1 MACTNNNCKCENQP
15 CGCADTPIVTPLPCN
30 PIGCPEPYPCSE
42 ITDAQCVIYTGTD
55 LECGTDIVVG
65 QNTNVANALAGVV
78 DYFCEAIGTPNVALQ
93 EGTNIN
99 ITSSVVGGVTT
110 YTISADTVCPMTV
123 KIEGTALVPRSI
135 QATVTGGTAP
145 YTYTWEMADFSAS
158 AGAIIESMILL
169 SATPFPQV
177 VQPGINLTYDG
188 RTFDS
193 NGIINAARVG
203 LAKVTVTDA
212 NGCIARDTLFIV
224 FTPSIG

>member
-42 ITDAQCVIYTGTD
+42 ITDAQCVIYTGID
-55 LECGTDIVVG
+55 LECGDEVVVP

-78 DYFCEAIGTPNVALQ
+78 DYFCGAIGTPNVVLQ

-99 ITSSVVGGVTT
+99 ITSSTVGGVTT
-110 YTISADTVCPMTV
+110 YTISADPVCPMTV
-123 KIEGTALVPRSI
+123 KIGNTALVPRSV

-145 YTYTWEMADFSAS
+145 YTYTWEMADFSGDL
-158 AGAIIESMILL
+158 GALDSMIELT
-169 SATPFPQV
+169 ATAFPNV
-177 VQPGINLTYDG
+177 VTPGFNALYSGNRI
-188 RTFDS
+188 DS
-193 NGIINAARVG
+193 NGVANSARIG

-212 NGCIARDTLFIV
+212 NGCIARDTLLVV
-224 FTPSIG
+224 FTPAI

>member
-42 ITDAQCVIYTGTD
+42 ITDAQCVIYTGTNI
-55 LECGTDIVVG
+55 ECGTDIVVA

-93 EGTNIN
+93 EGTNIS

-110 YTISADTVCPMTV
+110 YTISADPVCPMTV
-123 KIEGTALVPRSI
+123 KIGGTALVPRSI
-135 QATVTGGTAP
+135 EAVVTGGTAP
-145 YTYTWEMADFSAS
+145 YTYTWETSDFNGVSANFS
-158 AGAIIESMILL
+158 NSMIQLD
-169 SATPFPQV
+169 ATAFPQV
-177 VQPGINLTYDG
+177 VQPSINLLYAG
-188 RTFDS
+188 ALLDS
-193 NGIINAARVG
+193 NGVDNSARIG

-212 NGCIARDTLFIV
+212 NGCIARDTSLVI
-224 FTPSIG
+224 FTPAL